1 MELTASRLNYPIRTL
16 TLYNQRRRSIFP
28 TLPTMTYTHEPNLLL
43 ANVPMNLLSTEELVC
58 RQPGLYPC
66 PCQIINSNPTTS
78 SFIINCYNT
87 YFNSILSPLKRD
99 LSILDHN
106 FDRLNYFIELF
117 RASRRRLLSTIKC
130 AEDLVDL
137 NDDEKPQLLEFYLQM
152 DVDLFYMKTCSYS
165 DAQPRSFNE
174 GIFCLG
180 PPQCLYAMSKCG
192 HCDLCTSFHHTDH
205 DHVCQ
210 QQSPVLFDNY
220 NRHRFVN
227 GYESI
232 IN

>member
-1 MELTASRLNYPIRTL
+1 
-16 TLYNQRRRSIFP
+16 
-28 TLPTMTYTHEPNLLL
+28 
-43 ANVPMNLLSTEELVC
+43 
-58 RQPGLYPC
+58 
-66 PCQIINSNPTTS
+66 
-78 SFIINCYNT
+78 
-87 YFNSILSPLKRD
+87 
-99 LSILDHN
+99 
-106 FDRLNYFIELF
+106 
-117 RASRRRLLSTIKC
+117 
-130 AEDLVDL
+130 
-137 NDDEKPQLLEFYLQM
+137 M

-174 GIFCLG
+174 GIVCLD
-180 PPQCLYAMSKCG
+180 PPQCLYAISKCG

-210 QQSPVLFDNY
+210 QKSPVLFGNY